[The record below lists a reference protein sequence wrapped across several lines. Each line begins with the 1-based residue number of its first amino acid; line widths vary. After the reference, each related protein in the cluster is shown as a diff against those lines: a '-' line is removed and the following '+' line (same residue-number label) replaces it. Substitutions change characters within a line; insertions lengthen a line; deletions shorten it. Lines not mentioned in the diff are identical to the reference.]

1 MASRK
6 RSDCGRI
13 SHARTKDGCPCVMTQ
28 KSRMENTRGTVTAAA
43 SLYVLR

>member
-6 RSDCGRI
+6 RNDWGRI
-13 SHARTKDGCPCVMTQ
+13 SHARTRDDCPCVMTQ
-28 KSRMENTRGTVTAAA
+28 KSRIEKARGTVTADA